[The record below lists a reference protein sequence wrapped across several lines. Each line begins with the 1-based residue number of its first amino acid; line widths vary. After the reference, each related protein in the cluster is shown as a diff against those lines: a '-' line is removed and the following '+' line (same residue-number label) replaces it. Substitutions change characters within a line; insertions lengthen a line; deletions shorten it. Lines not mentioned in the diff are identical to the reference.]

1 MNMTRRSFCFCC
13 EPCLDSFVAEMKNES
28 FFAETNSI
36 LSPHLCFAKSN
47 LYVIYR
53 WAQSTSFEM
62 GGFRTFFASKHADQ
76 VVLVSF
82 ATVKNFMRHMIS
94 KYPPL
99 GRHRANSHLHIYYSH
114 VPKYWLQLCTDS
126 YFS

>member
-1 MNMTRRSFCFCC
+1 
-13 EPCLDSFVAEMKNES
+13 MKNES

-62 GGFRTFFASKHADQ
+62 GGFRTLYASKHADK

-82 ATVKNFMRHMIS
+82 ATAKNFIKHMTS

-99 GRHRANSHLHIYYSH
+99 G
-114 VPKYWLQLCTDS
+114 
-126 YFS
+126 